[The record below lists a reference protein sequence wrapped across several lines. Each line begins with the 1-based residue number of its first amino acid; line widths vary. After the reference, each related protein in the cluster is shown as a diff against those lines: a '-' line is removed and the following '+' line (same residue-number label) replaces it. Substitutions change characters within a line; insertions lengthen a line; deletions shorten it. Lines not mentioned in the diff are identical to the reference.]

1 MRSLTEYN
9 EKWEDM
15 CKDNLL
21 FSGDRELH
29 DNRGIGESMETR
41 GRGGHWAAGAG
52 WGVKNSHTVTEKQQ
66 GWKISD
72 NILAEMLKR
81 LEEGAR

>member
-1 MRSLTEYN
+1 
-9 EKWEDM
+9 M

-52 WGVKNSHTVTEKQQ
+52 
-66 GWKISD
+66 
-72 NILAEMLKR
+72 
-81 LEEGAR
+81 